1 LVAVAMVLAKFVI
14 ALHLTA
20 EVVVVLVQLKWAGCL
35 LLLLLLL
42 VLAQDILKLETL
54 LQWLVVVVPMR
65 DIVALILQVTDFLAL
80 ALVGVEV
87 ILVCLSQMVVLFMVA
102 GH

>member
-1 LVAVAMVLAKFVI
+1 MVLAKFVI

-20 EVVVVLVQLKWAGCL
+20 EVVVVLVQLKWAGCP

-42 VLAQDILKLETL
+42 VLALDILKLETL

-65 DIVALILQVTDFLAL
+65 DIAPLILQVTDFLAL
-80 ALVGVEV
+80 ALVGVGV